1 MEPLNSM
8 ESLINIVPDKFKPM
22 VLILISLS
30 PFITRGL
37 YALYNGR
44 GIKGTLAGIW
54 FGTNQPKP

>member
-1 MEPLNSM
+1 M
-8 ESLINIVPDKFKPM
+8 ESIINIVPDKFKPM

-44 GIKGTLAGIW
+44 GIRGTLAGIW